1 MQTEFVMQHL
11 KKKIIFLILFI
22 FTTNLNAEVKEAGS
36 DPLPAEMLENIK
48 NSLNNTLQ
56 KYKGKE
62 VLFYI
67 SFDKEKL
74 QKGKIHWNSG
84 YSSFKKIN
92 DKSHE
97 KTYKACLKYGKKK
110 KINDDCYLFAINDK
124 IVWDLS
130 KPYKEKKEK
139 IISYSN
145 QKNELQFLNREDDKI
160 NRSLV
165 DREDSTIDHQVHFIY
180 AILKNG
186 KDKEWDINGYIEKLA
201 LKVNENFLKWSSQN
215 KKSNSIGQKFK
226 YDFLKNGKLD
236 ISFARLNLTRKQID
250 EPDHPNGLIYK
261 ELFKQGFNN
270 PKKVY
275 AIISGFN
282 SKHGNSDGGEGG
294 PLFTILYGPAIKSYG
309 SKGMEIVILHELF
322 HTQGAAYDCGK
333 RTYRGAHVKGSDVLG
348 SGDVTTKIDSKN
360 DTYYKHGIEGCP
372 DLADSIFLT
381 PTSKNPWDPYEVF
394 CKKNV
399 GKFTHKKLFSTKDGI
414 DRCKNQRLID
424 SM

>member
-1 MQTEFVMQHL
+1 M
-11 KKKIIFLILFI
+11 KKIIIFLLFI
-22 FTTNLNAEVKEAGS
+22 FTTNLNADVKEAGS
-36 DPLPAEMLENIK
+36 DPLPTEMLENIK

-74 QKGKIHWNSG
+74 QKGEIHWNSG

-92 DKSHE
+92 DKSHK

-201 LKVNENFLKWSSQN
+201 IKVNENFLKWSSQN

-236 ISFARLNLTRKQID
+236 VSFARLNLTRKQID

>member
-1 MQTEFVMQHL
+1 M
-11 KKKIIFLILFI
+11 KKIIIFLLFI
-22 FTTNLNAEVKEAGS
+22 FTTNLNADVKEAGS
-36 DPLPAEMLENIK
+36 DPLPTEMLENIK

-74 QKGKIHWNSG
+74 QKGEIHWNSG

-92 DKSHE
+92 DKSHK

-165 DREDSTIDHQVHFIY
+165 DREDSTNDHQVHFIY

-201 LKVNENFLKWSSQN
+201 IKVNENFLKWSSQN

-226 YDFLKNGKLD
+226 YDFLQNGKLD
-236 ISFARLNLTRKQID
+236 VSFARLNLTRKQID

-360 DTYYKHGIEGCP
+360 DT
-372 DLADSIFLT
+372 
-381 PTSKNPWDPYEVF
+381 
-394 CKKNV
+394 
-399 GKFTHKKLFSTKDGI
+399 
-414 DRCKNQRLID
+414 
-424 SM
+424 

>member
-1 MQTEFVMQHL
+1 M
-11 KKKIIFLILFI
+11 KKIIIFLLFI
-22 FTTNLNAEVKEAGS
+22 FTTNLNADVKEAGS
-36 DPLPAEMLENIK
+36 APLPTEMLENIK

-62 VLFYI
+62 VLLYI

-74 QKGKIHWNSG
+74 QKGEIHWNSG

-145 QKNELQFLNREDDKI
+145 QKNELQFLNIEDDKI

>member
-1 MQTEFVMQHL
+1 M
-11 KKKIIFLILFI
+11 KKIIFFLLFI
-22 FTTNLNAEVKEAGS
+22 FTTNLNADVKEAGS
-36 DPLPAEMLENIK
+36 APLPTEMLENIK

-74 QKGKIHWNSG
+74 QKGEIHWNSG

-92 DKSHE
+92 DKSHK

-165 DREDSTIDHQVHFIY
+165 DREDSTNDHQVHFIY

-226 YDFLKNGKLD
+226 YDFLQNGKLD
-236 ISFARLNLTRKQID
+236 VSFARLNLTRKQID

>member
-1 MQTEFVMQHL
+1 MQHL

-22 FTTNLNAEVKEAGS
+22 FTTNLNADVKEVGS

-74 QKGKIHWNSG
+74 QKGEIHWNSG

-165 DREDSTIDHQVHFIY
+165 DREDSTNDHQVHFIY

-236 ISFARLNLTRKQID
+236 VSFARLNLTRKQID

-348 SGDVTTKIDSKN
+348 SGDVSTKIDSKN
-360 DTYYKHGIEGCP
+360 NTYYKHGIEGCP

-381 PTSKNPWDPYEVF
+381 PTSENSWDPYEVF
-394 CKKNV
+394 CKKNF
-399 GKFTHKKLFSTKDGI
+399 GKFTHKKFFSTKDGI
-414 DRCKNQRLID
+414 NRCKNQRLID

>member
-1 MQTEFVMQHL
+1 MQHL

-22 FTTNLNAEVKEAGS
+22 FTTNLNADVKEVGS

-74 QKGKIHWNSG
+74 QNGEIHWNSG

-226 YDFLKNGKLD
+226 YDFLQNGKLD
-236 ISFARLNLTRKQID
+236 VSFARLNLTRKQID

-294 PLFTILYGPAIKSYG
+294 PLFTILYGPAINSYG

>member
-1 MQTEFVMQHL
+1 M
-11 KKKIIFLILFI
+11 KKIIFFLLFI
-22 FTTNLNAEVKEAGS
+22 FTTNLNADVKEAGS
-36 DPLPAEMLENIK
+36 DPLPTEMIENIK

-74 QKGKIHWNSG
+74 QKGEIHWNSG

-92 DKSHE
+92 DKSHK

-145 QKNELQFLNREDDKI
+145 QKNELQFLNKEDDKI
-160 NRSLV
+160 NRSLI
-165 DREDSTIDHQVHFIY
+165 DREDSINDHQVHFIY

-186 KDKEWDINGYIEKLA
+186 KDKEWDINGYIEKQA

-215 KKSNSIGQKFK
+215 KKSNGIGQKFK

-236 ISFARLNLTRKQID
+236 VSFARLNLTRKQID
-250 EPDHPNGLIYK
+250 EPDYPTGLIYK

-333 RTYRGAHVKGSDVLG
+333 RTYKGAHVKGSDVLG
-348 SGDVTTKIDSKN
+348 SGDVSIKIDSKN
-360 DTYYKHGIEGCP
+360 DTYYKHDIEGCP
-372 DLADSIFLT
+372 DLADSVFLT

>member
-74 QKGKIHWNSG
+74 QKGEIHWNTG

-130 KPYKEKKEK
+130 KPYKEKKQK

-145 QKNELQFLNREDDKI
+145 QKNELQFLNKEDDKI

-165 DREDSTIDHQVHFIY
+165 DREDSTNDHQVHFIY

-186 KDKEWDINGYIEKLA
+186 QDKEWDVNGYIEKLA

>member
-1 MQTEFVMQHL
+1 M
-11 KKKIIFLILFI
+11 KKIIIFLLFI
-22 FTTNLNAEVKEAGS
+22 FTTNLNADVKEAGS
-36 DPLPAEMLENIK
+36 APLPTEMLENIK

-74 QKGKIHWNSG
+74 QKGEIHWNSG

>member
-1 MQTEFVMQHL
+1 M
-11 KKKIIFLILFI
+11 KKIIFFLLFI
-22 FTTNLNAEVKEAGS
+22 FTTNLNADVKEAGS
-36 DPLPAEMLENIK
+36 DPLPTEMLENIK

-74 QKGKIHWNSG
+74 QKGEIHWNSG

-92 DKSHE
+92 DKSHK

-130 KPYKEKKEK
+130 KPFKEKKEK

-145 QKNELQFLNREDDKI
+145 QKNELQFLNKEDDKI

-165 DREDSTIDHQVHFIY
+165 DREDSINDHQVHFIY

-186 KDKEWDINGYIEKLA
+186 KDKEWDINGYIEKQA

-215 KKSNSIGQKFK
+215 KKSNGIGQKFK

-236 ISFARLNLTRKQID
+236 VSFARLNLTRKQID
-250 EPDHPNGLIYK
+250 EPDYPTGLIYK

-333 RTYRGAHVKGSDVLG
+333 RTYKGAHVKGSDVLG
-348 SGDVTTKIDSKN
+348 SGDVSIKIDSKN
-360 DTYYKHGIEGCP
+360 DTYYKHDIEGCP
-372 DLADSIFLT
+372 DLADSVFLT

>member
-1 MQTEFVMQHL
+1 M
-11 KKKIIFLILFI
+11 KKIIFFLLFI
-22 FTTNLNAEVKEAGS
+22 FTTNLNADVKEAGS
-36 DPLPAEMLENIK
+36 DPLPTEMLENIK

-74 QKGKIHWNSG
+74 QKGEIHWNSG

-92 DKSHE
+92 DKSHK

-165 DREDSTIDHQVHFIY
+165 DREDSTNDHQVHFIY

-186 KDKEWDINGYIEKLA
+186 KDKEWDINGYIEKQA

-215 KKSNSIGQKFK
+215 KKSNGIGQKFK

-236 ISFARLNLTRKQID
+236 VSFARLNLTRKQID
-250 EPDHPNGLIYK
+250 EPDYPTGLIYK

-333 RTYRGAHVKGSDVLG
+333 RTYKGAHVKGSDVLG
-348 SGDVTTKIDSKN
+348 SGDVSIKIDSKN
-360 DTYYKHGIEGCP
+360 DTYYKHDIEGCP
-372 DLADSIFLT
+372 DLADSVFLT

>member
-1 MQTEFVMQHL
+1 M
-11 KKKIIFLILFI
+11 KKIIFFLLFI
-22 FTTNLNAEVKEAGS
+22 FTTNLNADVKEAGS
-36 DPLPAEMLENIK
+36 DPLPTEMLENIK

-74 QKGKIHWNSG
+74 QKGEIHWNSG

>member
-1 MQTEFVMQHL
+1 M
-11 KKKIIFLILFI
+11 KKIIIFLLFI
-22 FTTNLNAEVKEAGS
+22 FTTNLNADVKEAGS

-48 NSLNNTLQ
+48 NSLSNTLQ

-74 QKGKIHWNSG
+74 QKGEIHWNSG

-180 AILKNG
+180 VILKNG

-275 AIISGFN
+275 SIISGFN

>member
-1 MQTEFVMQHL
+1 M
-11 KKKIIFLILFI
+11 KKIIFFLLFI
-22 FTTNLNAEVKEAGS
+22 FTTNLNADVKEAGS
-36 DPLPAEMLENIK
+36 DPLPTEMLENIK

-74 QKGKIHWNSG
+74 QKGEIYWNSG

-92 DKSHE
+92 DKSHK

-160 NRSLV
+160 NRSLI

-215 KKSNSIGQKFK
+215 KKSNGIGQKFK

-236 ISFARLNLTRKQID
+236 VSFARLDLTRKQID

>member
-1 MQTEFVMQHL
+1 M
-11 KKKIIFLILFI
+11 KKIIIFLLFI
-22 FTTNLNAEVKEAGS
+22 FTTNLNADVKEAGS
-36 DPLPAEMLENIK
+36 DPLPTEMLENIK

-74 QKGKIHWNSG
+74 QKGEIHWNSG

-226 YDFLKNGKLD
+226 YDFLQNGKLD
-236 ISFARLNLTRKQID
+236 VSFARLNLTRKQID

>member
-1 MQTEFVMQHL
+1 M
-11 KKKIIFLILFI
+11 KKIIIFLLFI
-22 FTTNLNAEVKEAGS
+22 FTTNLNADVKEAGS
-36 DPLPAEMLENIK
+36 DPLPTEMLENIK

-74 QKGKIHWNSG
+74 QKGEIHWNSG

-92 DKSHE
+92 DKSHK

-201 LKVNENFLKWSSQN
+201 IKVNENFLKWSSQN

-226 YDFLKNGKLD
+226 YDFLQNGKLD
-236 ISFARLNLTRKQID
+236 VSFARLNLTRKQID

>member
-1 MQTEFVMQHL
+1 M
-11 KKKIIFLILFI
+11 KKIIIFLLFI
-22 FTTNLNAEVKEAGS
+22 FTTNLNADVKEAGS
-36 DPLPAEMLENIK
+36 DPLPTEMLENIK

-74 QKGKIHWNSG
+74 QKGEIHWNSG

-92 DKSHE
+92 DKSHK

-226 YDFLKNGKLD
+226 YDFLQNGKLD
-236 ISFARLNLTRKQID
+236 VSFARLDLTRKQID

-294 PLFTILYGPAIKSYG
+294 PLFTILYGPAINSYG

>member
-1 MQTEFVMQHL
+1 M
-11 KKKIIFLILFI
+11 KKIIIFLLFI
-22 FTTNLNAEVKEAGS
+22 FTTNLNADVKEAGS
-36 DPLPAEMLENIK
+36 APLPTEMLENIK

-74 QKGKIHWNSG
+74 QKGEIHWNSG

-92 DKSHE
+92 DKSHK

-236 ISFARLNLTRKQID
+236 VSFARLNLTRKQID

>member
-1 MQTEFVMQHL
+1 M
-11 KKKIIFLILFI
+11 KKIIIFLLFI
-22 FTTNLNAEVKEAGS
+22 FTTNLNADVKEAGS
-36 DPLPAEMLENIK
+36 DPLPTEMLENIK

-74 QKGKIHWNSG
+74 QKGEIHWNSG

-236 ISFARLNLTRKQID
+236 VSFARLNLTRKQID

>member
-1 MQTEFVMQHL
+1 M
-11 KKKIIFLILFI
+11 KKIIIFLLFI
-22 FTTNLNAEVKEAGS
+22 FTTNLNADVKEAGS
-36 DPLPAEMLENIK
+36 DPLPTEMLENIK
-48 NSLNNTLQ
+48 NSLNNALQ

-74 QKGKIHWNSG
+74 QKGEIHWNSG

-165 DREDSTIDHQVHFIY
+165 DREDSTNDHQVHFIY

-236 ISFARLNLTRKQID
+236 VSFARLNLTRKQID

-348 SGDVTTKIDSKN
+348 SGDVSTKIDSKN

>member
-1 MQTEFVMQHL
+1 M
-11 KKKIIFLILFI
+11 KKIIIFLLFI
-22 FTTNLNAEVKEAGS
+22 FTTNLNADVKEAGS
-36 DPLPAEMLENIK
+36 DPLPTEMLENIK

-74 QKGKIHWNSG
+74 QKGEIHWNSG

-92 DKSHE
+92 DKSHK

-165 DREDSTIDHQVHFIY
+165 DREDSTNDHQVHFIY

-201 LKVNENFLKWSSQN
+201 IKVNENFLKWSSQN

-236 ISFARLNLTRKQID
+236 VSFARLNLTRKQID

>member
-1 MQTEFVMQHL
+1 M
-11 KKKIIFLILFI
+11 KKIIIFLLFI
-22 FTTNLNAEVKEAGS
+22 FTTNLNADVKEAGS
-36 DPLPAEMLENIK
+36 DPLPTEMLENIK

-74 QKGKIHWNSG
+74 QKGEIHWNSG

-92 DKSHE
+92 DKSHK

-139 IISYSN
+139 IISYLN
-145 QKNELQFLNREDDKI
+145 QKNELQFLNKEDDKI

-165 DREDSTIDHQVHFIY
+165 DREDSTNDHQVHFIY

-186 KDKEWDINGYIEKLA
+186 KDKEWDINGYIEKKA

-215 KKSNSIGQKFK
+215 KKSNGIGKKFK

-236 ISFARLNLTRKQID
+236 VSFARLNLTRKQID
-250 EPDHPNGLIYK
+250 EPDYPNGLIYK

-282 SKHGNSDGGEGG
+282 SKHGNNEGGEGG

-309 SKGMEIVILHELF
+309 SKDMEIVILHELF

-333 RTYRGAHVKGSDVLG
+333 RTYRGAHVKGSDILG
-348 SGDVTTKIDSKN
+348 SGNVSTKIDSKN

>member
-1 MQTEFVMQHL
+1 M
-11 KKKIIFLILFI
+11 KKIIIFLLFI
-22 FTTNLNAEVKEAGS
+22 FTTNLNADVKEAGS
-36 DPLPAEMLENIK
+36 DPLPTEMLENIK

-74 QKGKIHWNSG
+74 QKGEIHWNSG

-92 DKSHE
+92 DKSHK

-145 QKNELQFLNREDDKI
+145 QKNELKFLNREDDKI

-226 YDFLKNGKLD
+226 YDFLQNGKLD
-236 ISFARLNLTRKQID
+236 VSFARLNLTRKQID

>member
-1 MQTEFVMQHL
+1 M
-11 KKKIIFLILFI
+11 KKIIFFLLFI
-22 FTTNLNAEVKEAGS
+22 FTTNLNADVKEAGS
-36 DPLPAEMLENIK
+36 DPLPTEMLENIK

-74 QKGKIHWNSG
+74 QKGEIHWNSG

-92 DKSHE
+92 DKSHK

-130 KPYKEKKEK
+130 NPYK
-139 IISYSN
+139 

-160 NRSLV
+160 NRSLI
-165 DREDSTIDHQVHFIY
+165 DREDSANDHQVHFIY

-186 KDKEWDINGYIEKLA
+186 KDKEWDINGYIEKQA

-215 KKSNSIGQKFK
+215 KKSNGIGQKFK

-236 ISFARLNLTRKQID
+236 VSFARLDLTRKQID

-333 RTYRGAHVKGSDVLG
+333 RTYKGAHVKGSDVLG
-348 SGDVTTKIDSKN
+348 SGDVSIKIDSKN
-360 DTYYKHGIEGCP
+360 DTYYKHDIEGCP
-372 DLADSIFLT
+372 DLADSVFLT

>member
-1 MQTEFVMQHL
+1 M
-11 KKKIIFLILFI
+11 KKIIFFLLFI
-22 FTTNLNAEVKEAGS
+22 FTTNLNADVKEAGS

-74 QKGKIHWNSG
+74 QKGEIHWNSG

>member
-1 MQTEFVMQHL
+1 M
-11 KKKIIFLILFI
+11 KKIIIFLLFI
-22 FTTNLNAEVKEAGS
+22 FTTNLNADVKEAGS
-36 DPLPAEMLENIK
+36 DPLPTEMLENIK

-74 QKGKIHWNSG
+74 QKGEIHWNSG

-92 DKSHE
+92 DKSHK

-145 QKNELQFLNREDDKI
+145 QKNELKFLNREDDKI

-165 DREDSTIDHQVHFIY
+165 DREDSTNDHQVHFIY

-201 LKVNENFLKWSSQN
+201 IKVNENFLKWSSQN

-226 YDFLKNGKLD
+226 YDFLQNGKLD
-236 ISFARLNLTRKQID
+236 VSFARLNLTRKQID

>member
-1 MQTEFVMQHL
+1 M
-11 KKKIIFLILFI
+11 KKIIIFLLFI
-22 FTTNLNAEVKEAGS
+22 FTTNLNADVKEAGS
-36 DPLPAEMLENIK
+36 DPLPTEMLENIK

-74 QKGKIHWNSG
+74 QKGEIHWNSG

-215 KKSNSIGQKFK
+215 KKSNGIGQKFK

-236 ISFARLNLTRKQID
+236 VSFARLDLTRKQID

>member
-1 MQTEFVMQHL
+1 M
-11 KKKIIFLILFI
+11 KKIIIFLLFI
-22 FTTNLNAEVKEAGS
+22 FTTNLNADVKEAGS
-36 DPLPAEMLENIK
+36 APLPTEMLENIK

-74 QKGKIHWNSG
+74 QKGEIHWNSG

-215 KKSNSIGQKFK
+215 KKSNGIGQKFK

-236 ISFARLNLTRKQID
+236 VSFARLNLTRKQID

-261 ELFKQGFNN
+261 ELFKQGFIMNVLN
-270 PKKVY
+270 PKVTIFFL
-275 AIISGFN
+275 AFFPGF
-282 SKHGNSDGGEGG
+282 
-294 PLFTILYGPAIKSYG
+294 
-309 SKGMEIVILHELF
+309 
-322 HTQGAAYDCGK
+322 
-333 RTYRGAHVKGSDVLG
+333 
-348 SGDVTTKIDSKN
+348 
-360 DTYYKHGIEGCP
+360 
-372 DLADSIFLT
+372 
-381 PTSKNPWDPYEVF
+381 
-394 CKKNV
+394 
-399 GKFTHKKLFSTKDGI
+399 LFSDNLSKVTQFYILGFLPI
-414 DRCKNQRLID
+414 ARCAQWL
-424 SM
+424 

>member
-1 MQTEFVMQHL
+1 M
-11 KKKIIFLILFI
+11 KKIIFFLLFI
-22 FTTNLNAEVKEAGS
+22 FTTNLNADVKEAGS
-36 DPLPAEMLENIK
+36 DPLPTEMLENIK

-74 QKGKIHWNSG
+74 QKGEIHWNSG

-92 DKSHE
+92 DKSHK

-145 QKNELQFLNREDDKI
+145 QKNELQFLNKEDDKI

-165 DREDSTIDHQVHFIY
+165 DREDSINDHQVHFIY
-180 AILKNG
+180 TILKNG
-186 KDKEWDINGYIEKLA
+186 KDKEWDINGYIEKQA

-215 KKSNSIGQKFK
+215 KKSNGIGQKFK

-236 ISFARLNLTRKQID
+236 VSFARLNLTRKQID
-250 EPDHPNGLIYK
+250 EPDYPTGLIYK

-333 RTYRGAHVKGSDVLG
+333 RTYKGAHVKGSDVLG
-348 SGDVTTKIDSKN
+348 SGDVSIKIDSKN
-360 DTYYKHGIEGCP
+360 DTYYKHDIEGCP
-372 DLADSIFLT
+372 DLADSVFLT

>member
-1 MQTEFVMQHL
+1 M
-11 KKKIIFLILFI
+11 KKIVIFLLFI
-22 FTTNLNAEVKEAGS
+22 FTTNLNADVKEAGS
-36 DPLPAEMLENIK
+36 DPLPTEMLENIK

-74 QKGKIHWNSG
+74 QKGEIHWNSG

-92 DKSHE
+92 DKSHK

-165 DREDSTIDHQVHFIY
+165 DREDSTNDHQVHFIY

>member
-1 MQTEFVMQHL
+1 M
-11 KKKIIFLILFI
+11 KKIIFLLLFI
-22 FTTNLNAEVKEAGS
+22 FTTNLNADVKEAGS
-36 DPLPAEMLENIK
+36 DPLPTEMLENIK

-74 QKGKIHWNSG
+74 QKGEIHWNSG

-92 DKSHE
+92 DKSHK

-145 QKNELQFLNREDDKI
+145 QKNELQFLNKEDDKI

-165 DREDSTIDHQVHFIY
+165 DREDSINDHQVHFIY

-186 KDKEWDINGYIEKLA
+186 KDKEWDINGYIEKQA

-215 KKSNSIGQKFK
+215 KKSNGIGQKFK

-236 ISFARLNLTRKQID
+236 VSFARLNLTRKQID
-250 EPDHPNGLIYK
+250 EPDYPTGLIYK

-333 RTYRGAHVKGSDVLG
+333 RTYKGAHVKGSDVLG
-348 SGDVTTKIDSKN
+348 SGDVSIKIDSKN
-360 DTYYKHGIEGCP
+360 DTYYKHDIEGCP
-372 DLADSIFLT
+372 DLADSVFLT

>member
-1 MQTEFVMQHL
+1 M
-11 KKKIIFLILFI
+11 KKIIFFLLFI
-22 FTTNLNAEVKEAGS
+22 FTTNLNADVKEAGS
-36 DPLPAEMLENIK
+36 DPLPTEMLENIK

-74 QKGKIHWNSG
+74 QKGEIHWNSG

-92 DKSHE
+92 DKSHK

-145 QKNELQFLNREDDKI
+145 QKNELQFLNKEDDKI

-165 DREDSTIDHQVHFIY
+165 DREDSINDHQVHFIY

-186 KDKEWDINGYIEKLA
+186 KDKEWDINGYIEKQA

-215 KKSNSIGQKFK
+215 KKSNGIGQKFK

-236 ISFARLNLTRKQID
+236 VSFARLNLTRKQID
-250 EPDHPNGLIYK
+250 EPDYPTGLIYK

-348 SGDVTTKIDSKN
+348 SGDVSTKIDSKN

-381 PTSKNPWDPYEVF
+381 PTSKNPWDPYEVV

-414 DRCKNQRLID
+414 NRCKNQRLID

>member
-1 MQTEFVMQHL
+1 M
-11 KKKIIFLILFI
+11 KKIIIFLLFI
-22 FTTNLNAEVKEAGS
+22 FTTNLNADVKEAGS
-36 DPLPAEMLENIK
+36 DPLPTEMLENIK

-74 QKGKIHWNSG
+74 QKGEIHWNSG

-92 DKSHE
+92 DKSHK

-165 DREDSTIDHQVHFIY
+165 DREDSTNDHQVHFIY

-226 YDFLKNGKLD
+226 YDFLQNGKLD
-236 ISFARLNLTRKQID
+236 VSFARLNLTRKQID

>member
-1 MQTEFVMQHL
+1 M
-11 KKKIIFLILFI
+11 KKIIIFLLFI
-22 FTTNLNAEVKEAGS
+22 FTTNLNADVKEAGS
-36 DPLPAEMLENIK
+36 DPLPTEMLENIK

-74 QKGKIHWNSG
+74 QKGEIHWNSG

-92 DKSHE
+92 DKSHK

-215 KKSNSIGQKFK
+215 KKSNGIGQKFK

-236 ISFARLNLTRKQID
+236 VSFARLDLTRKQID

>member
-1 MQTEFVMQHL
+1 MI
-11 KKKIIFLILFI
+11 KIIFFLLFI
-22 FTTNLNAEVKEAGS
+22 FTTNLNADVKEAGS
-36 DPLPAEMLENIK
+36 APLPTEMLENIK

-74 QKGKIHWNSG
+74 QKGEIHWNSG

-92 DKSHE
+92 DKSHK

-215 KKSNSIGQKFK
+215 KKSNGIGQKFK

-236 ISFARLNLTRKQID
+236 VSFARLDLTRKQID

-348 SGDVTTKIDSKN
+348 SGDVSTKIDSKN

>member
-1 MQTEFVMQHL
+1 M
-11 KKKIIFLILFI
+11 KKIIIFLLFI
-22 FTTNLNAEVKEAGS
+22 FTTNLNADVKEAGS
-36 DPLPAEMLENIK
+36 DPLPTEMLENIK

-74 QKGKIHWNSG
+74 QKGEIHWNSG

-92 DKSHE
+92 DKSHK

-165 DREDSTIDHQVHFIY
+165 DREDSTNDHQVHFIY

-186 KDKEWDINGYIEKLA
+186 QDKEWDVNGYIEKLA

-226 YDFLKNGKLD
+226 YDFLQNGKLD
-236 ISFARLNLTRKQID
+236 VSFARLNLTRKQID

>member
-1 MQTEFVMQHL
+1 M
-11 KKKIIFLILFI
+11 KKIIIFLLFI
-22 FTTNLNAEVKEAGS
+22 FTTNLNADVKEVGS
-36 DPLPAEMLENIK
+36 APLPTEMLENIK

-74 QKGKIHWNSG
+74 QKGEIHWNSG

-92 DKSHE
+92 DKSHK

-165 DREDSTIDHQVHFIY
+165 DREDSTNDHQVHFIY

-236 ISFARLNLTRKQID
+236 VSFARLNLTRKQID

-348 SGDVTTKIDSKN
+348 SGDVSTKIDSKN